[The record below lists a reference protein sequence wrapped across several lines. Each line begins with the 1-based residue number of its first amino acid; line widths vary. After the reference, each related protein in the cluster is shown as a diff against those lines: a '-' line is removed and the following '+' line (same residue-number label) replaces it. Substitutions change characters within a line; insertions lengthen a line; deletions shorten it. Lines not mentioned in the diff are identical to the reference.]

1 MATPCSRRARALKS
15 CAMLALHVSLPPTPL
30 AHMSPRHCWRQ
41 MSAAAPTHE
50 HSLSLQTVCVCACM
64 FALYSR
70 VPKCQ
75 RYASAQARRTG
86 NCILCSCACQC
97 VIL

>member
-50 HSLSLQTVCVCACM
+50 HSLSADSVCVCMYVCTLLARAQVP
-64 FALYSR
+64 ALR
-70 VPKCQ
+70 E
-75 RYASAQARRTG
+75 RAGAQDG
-86 NCILCSCACQC
+86 KLYL
-97 VIL
+97 V